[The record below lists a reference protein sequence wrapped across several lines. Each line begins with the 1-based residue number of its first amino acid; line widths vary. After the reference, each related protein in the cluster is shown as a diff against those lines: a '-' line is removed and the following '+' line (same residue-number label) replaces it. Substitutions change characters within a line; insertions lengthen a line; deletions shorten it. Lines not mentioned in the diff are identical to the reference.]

1 MTITGSNAAR
11 GAKADTHDKG
21 VADEPELLEGGSTNI
36 ISANVGGASQ
46 LTVAGGKVSIREM
59 LNVAM
64 GILY

>member
-36 ISANVGGASQ
+36 ASANVGGAS
-46 LTVAGGKVSIREM
+46 
-59 LNVAM
+59 
-64 GILY
+64 